1 MFWCYVSELLS
12 KQLKN
17 FLETLSLFCE
27 SFFGLK
33 FFYANNGMVL
43 LLCALSRD
51 QFAASQELLCHASN
65 VLGQS
70 LLQTANGKNAARRN
84 ALACFVKAA
93 KLASY
98 ISVVHTTNCLYTQ
111 YRSQWC
117 SARLQCERSKV
128 QISPRAVVIITT
140 ATAIYSLGTGCA
152 PLLPCL
158 GRLNS
163 PSSVWR

>member
-1 MFWCYVSELLS
+1 
-12 KQLKN
+12 
-17 FLETLSLFCE
+17 
-27 SFFGLK
+27 
-33 FFYANNGMVL
+33 MVL

-98 ISVVHTTNCLYTQ
+98 ISVVHTTVFIHNTGHSGVVLDCSVRDPRFKSHRWQSSLSLQPLQYTALAQ
-111 YRSQWC
+111 GVHPYCHALVDSTLHPLC
-117 SARLQCERSKV
+117 GGKMN
-128 QISPRAVVIITT
+128 IIFKLSN
-140 ATAIYSLGTGCA
+140 A
-152 PLLPCL
+152 
-158 GRLNS
+158 NK
-163 PSSVWR
+163 W